1 MSLDSYF
8 QSIGDSGRN
17 CFVPYLTA
25 GLDGWRECLQAAA
38 EAGADAVEVGIPFS
52 DPVMDGP
59 TIQQASD
66 RSLAAGTTPDSVIAE
81 LARLSLPVP
90 AIVMT
95 YTNIAFHMGYD
106 RFAGS
111 LANAGVGGAILAD
124 LPLNEAKPW
133 CEAADSAD
141 IATILLAAP
150 TSSEDRCRAIAE
162 RSRGFIYAVGL
173 LGVTGERER
182 LADSATVVVS
192 RLKAVTDKPVFV
204 GVGISNPDQ
213 AAEASKVADGVVV
226 GSVLVRKMLEGASP
240 EDIGYLVREF
250 RMVLDRYGGHAF
262 REKLQW

>member
-8 QSIGDSGRN
+8 QNLCDSGRK

-25 GLDGWRECLQAAA
+25 GLDGWTECLQAAA

-66 RSLAAGTTPDSVIAE
+66 KSLAAGTTPDSVIAE

-95 YTNIAFHMGYD
+95 YTNIAHHMGYD
-106 RFAGS
+106 RFAQS
-111 LANAGVGGAILAD
+111 LSDAGVSGAILAD
-124 LPLNEAKPW
+124 LPLDEAAPW
-133 CEAADSAD
+133 CEAADAAG

-150 TSSEDRCRAIAE
+150 TSSDDRCRAIAE

-173 LGVTGERER
+173 LGVTGEREN
-182 LADSATVVVS
+182 LADSATVVAA
-192 RLKAVTDKPVFV
+192 RLKSLTDKPVFV
-204 GVGISNPDQ
+204 GVGVSTPDQ
-213 AAEASKVADGVVV
+213 AAEVSKVADGVVA
-226 GSVLVRKMLEGASP
+226 GSVFVRKMLEGAPP
-240 EDIGYLVREF
+240 EDIGDLVKEF
-250 RMVLDRYGGHAF
+250 RLALD
-262 REKLQW
+262 K

>member
-1 MSLDSYF
+1 MLLDTYF
-8 QSIGDSGRN
+8 QNLSASGRK

-25 GLDGWRECLQAAA
+25 GLEGWTECVEAASA
-38 EAGADAVEVGIPFS
+38 AGADAVEVGIPFS

-111 LANAGVGGAILAD
+111 LADAGVGGAILAD
-124 LPLNEAKPW
+124 LPLNEAEPW
-133 CEAADSAD
+133 CEAADSAGV
-141 IATILLAAP
+141 ATILLAAP
-150 TSSEDRCRAIAE
+150 TSSDDRCRDIAE
-162 RSRGFIYAVGL
+162 RSGGFIYAVGL

-182 LADSATVVVS
+182 LADSATVVAG
-192 RLKAVTDKPVFV
+192 RLKAVTGKPVFV
-204 GVGISNPDQ
+204 GVGVSTPEQ
-213 AAEASKVADGVVV
+213 AAEVCRVADGVVV
-226 GSVLVRKMLEGASP
+226 GSAIVRRMLEGASP
-240 EDIGYLVREF
+240 EDIGDLVREF
-250 RMVLDRYGGHAF
+250 RTALDG
-262 REKLQW
+262 

>member
-8 QSIGDSGRN
+8 QNLCDSDRK

-66 RSLAAGTTPDSVIAE
+66 KSLAADTTPDSVIAE

-106 RFAGS
+106 RFARS
-111 LANAGVGGAILAD
+111 LADAGVGGAILAD

-133 CEAADSAD
+133 CEAADSAGV
-141 IATILLAAP
+141 ATILLAAP

-182 LADSATVVVS
+182 LADSATVVAA
-192 RLKAVTDKPVFV
+192 RLKAVTDRPVLV
-204 GVGISNPDQ
+204 GVGVSTPVQ
-213 AAEASKVADGVVV
+213 AMEASKVADGVVV
-226 GSVLVRKMLEGASP
+226 GSALVRRMLGGASP
-240 EDIGYLVREF
+240 EDIGDLVKEF
-250 RMVLDRYGGHAF
+250 RLALD
-262 REKLQW
+262 K

>member
-1 MSLDSYF
+1 MTLDSYF
-8 QSIGDSGRN
+8 QDLCDRGRK

-25 GLDGWRECLQAAA
+25 GLDGWTECLYAAA

-66 RSLAAGTTPDSVIAE
+66 KSLAAGTTPASVIAE

-106 RFAGS
+106 RFAHS
-111 LANAGVGGAILAD
+111 LADASVAGAILAD
-124 LPLNEAKPW
+124 LPLNEANPW
-133 CEAADSAD
+133 CEAADSAGV
-141 IATILLAAP
+141 ATILLAAP

-182 LADSATVVVS
+182 LADSATVVAA
-192 RLKAVTDKPVFV
+192 RLKAVTDRPVLV
-204 GVGISNPDQ
+204 GVGVSTPDQ
-213 AAEASKVADGVVV
+213 AVEASKVADGVVV
-226 GSVLVRKMLEGASP
+226 GSALVRRMLGGASP
-240 EDIGYLVREF
+240 EDIGDLVKEF
-250 RMVLDRYGGHAF
+250 RLALD
-262 REKLQW
+262 K